1 MGSGNRLEIM
11 TSTLSGYRDASM
23 DTAAHDP
30 PACDSAGGDP
40 DEVARRCAAAML
52 RADAAGR
59 DAGVR
64 LLDVGPGRAR
74 AGLTVAARHV
84 NGHGICHG
92 GYLFLLADAAFA
104 YACNSHGTS
113 TVASGADI
121 TFVRPVPLGAE
132 LVAEATERV
141 LAGRSGVYD
150 VTVRVGAEVVAEFR
164 GRSRQ
169 VPGLPPPG

>member
-1 MGSGNRLEIM
+1 
-11 TSTLSGYRDASM
+11 
-23 DTAAHDP
+23 
-30 PACDSAGGDP
+30 
-40 DEVARRCAAAML
+40 
-52 RADAAGR
+52 
-59 DAGVR
+59 
-64 LLDVGPGRAR
+64 
-74 AGLTVAARHV
+74 
-84 NGHGICHG
+84 
-92 GYLFLLADAAFA
+92 
-104 YACNSHGTS
+104 
-113 TVASGADI
+113 VASGADI